1 MNVLFEDGGALRAG
15 AILSEQPGAVLV
27 ELPGGKREKVRADRV
42 LLHFP
47 RPQPSELLTEAQKLA
62 TEVDIDRD
70 ERRQWAIRCHPMTG
84 RLEP

>member
-1 MNVLFEDGGALRAG
+1 M
-15 AILSEQPGAVLV
+15 LV

-62 TEVDIDRD
+62 TEVDIEFLWECAGDS
-70 ERRQWAIRCHPMTG
+70 EFELSLIHI
-84 RLEP
+84 